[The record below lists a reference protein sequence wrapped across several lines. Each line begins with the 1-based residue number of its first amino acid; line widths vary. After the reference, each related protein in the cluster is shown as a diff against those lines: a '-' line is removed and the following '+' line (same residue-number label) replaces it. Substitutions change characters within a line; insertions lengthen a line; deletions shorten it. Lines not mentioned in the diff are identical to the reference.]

1 MSSALFILRWSCCFK
16 CALSVLWRFYN
27 KTFYLIKQRLL
38 VPVAILFFSDGTGL
52 RHSWGQRGD
61 RRRSLYDAY
70 GTEGSDDVN
79 FKLLKISFLSK
90 AYILPVWCP
99 GNSCFWNFQDCHNMK
114 WNAYSPKCRNFQDCH
129 NMMWNAYS
137 PKCRNFHP
145 NDVNSKCKDHRRLIM
160 WKPVETH
167 AQTHD
172 AQKPF

>member
-1 MSSALFILRWSCCFK
+1 MCAECFVKILGQNFLFHKNKEVQS
-16 CALSVLWRFYN
+16 LWQF
-27 KTFYLIKQRLL
+27 
-38 VPVAILFFSDGTGL
+38 FFSDGTGL
-52 RHSWGQRGD
+52 RHPWGQRGG
-61 RRRSLYDAY
+61 RRRSLYDAH

-79 FKLLKISFLSK
+79 FKILKMSFLSK
-90 AYILPVWCP
+90 VYILPVWCP
-99 GNSCFWNFQDCHNMK
+99 GNLWFWNVQDCHNMM

-145 NDVNSKCKDHRRLIM
+145 NDSKCKYHPLIM

-172 AQKPF
+172 VRKPF